1 MKASK
6 LIIKGSFAGISGDLA
21 RHIFVIIANIVISI
35 VCKIYKNS
43 LYEKHDIKGNFF
55 EYLLTFDELSVVI
68 KLAVVNLIVVIAY
81 ILIISAIFRAISTFY
96 YIPRNVIIDYENGK
110 IIDKSHSFFLI
121 KNTDENKCNEI
132 INVNIEQSLFQR
144 IFNTGTIY
152 VEYVANTKVDSQLR
166 HLEIP
171 CISKPFMQKNKL
183 I

>member
-110 IIDKSHSFFLI
+110 IIDKSHSFF
-121 KNTDENKCNEI
+121 
-132 INVNIEQSLFQR
+132 
-144 IFNTGTIY
+144 
-152 VEYVANTKVDSQLR
+152 
-166 HLEIP
+166 
-171 CISKPFMQKNKL
+171 
-183 I
+183 